1 MTVVPL
7 AQAFAHRDSAHP
19 RPVSDALDA
28 GFTALE
34 VDVWLRGGQLLVGHD
49 ETELRP
55 DRTLADTYLRPLAAR
70 AAAGRIRAAR
80 AAPATADTGEAGGWP
95 VTLVVDVKTAAA
107 PTYRALDG
115 LLREHTPLL
124 TRWRYG
130 RCTPGPLTVLV
141 SGERAVRALTA
152 APDRLAALDGR
163 PGDLLPGAGHRGGA
177 ALRPVVSADWE
188 KTVGWDGT
196 GPLPRARRILLAAMV
211 RRAHA
216 RQRRLR
222 FWATPDTP
230 GPARSVVWDL
240 LLNSGVDLINTDDL
254 TGLAGHLRARAARAL
269 L

>member
-1 MTVVPL
+1 MTVLPL
-7 AQAFAHRDSAHP
+7 AQAFAHRDSAHL

-55 DRTLADTYLRPLAAR
+55 DRTLADCYLRPLAAR
-70 AAAGRIRAAR
+70 
-80 AAPATADTGEAGGWP
+80 AGGWP

-107 PTYRALDG
+107 PTYRALDE
-115 LLREHTPLL
+115 LLRDHTPLL

-163 PGDLLPGAGHRGGA
+163 SGDLLPGAGPRGGA
-177 ALRPVVSADWE
+177 ALRPVVSADWG
-188 KTVGWDGT
+188 KTVGWAGE
-196 GPLPRARRILLAAMV
+196 GPLPRARRTLLAAMV

-222 FWATPDTP
+222 FWATPDSP
-230 GPARSVVWDL
+230 GPARIAVWDL
-240 LLNSGVDLINTDDL
+240 LLDSGVDLINTDDL
-254 TGLAGHLRARAARAL
+254 TGLAGHLRTRAARAPL
-269 L
+269 